1 VAGLLHAL
9 VAIIATF
16 TNTAIWI
23 AEIWLTLFPLNQDII
38 SLGVIS
44 RTMFKHYL
52 NVDYILDSFPVGA
65 VVVDIS
71 VVFTVSFE
79 SSSVDQVLSC
89 RGKDKKKDK
98 KGELEGYFAK
108 KCCRSSLWCFTQND
122 IHTNA
127 KKVSSGIVVCFSQ
140 L

>member
-1 VAGLLHAL
+1 
-9 VAIIATF
+9 
-16 TNTAIWI
+16 
-23 AEIWLTLFPLNQDII
+23 
-38 SLGVIS
+38 
-44 RTMFKHYL
+44 MFKHYL

-108 KCCRSSLWCFTQND
+108 TMLWKF
-122 IHTNA
+122 
-127 KKVSSGIVVCFSQ
+127 IVVFHTE
-140 L
+140 